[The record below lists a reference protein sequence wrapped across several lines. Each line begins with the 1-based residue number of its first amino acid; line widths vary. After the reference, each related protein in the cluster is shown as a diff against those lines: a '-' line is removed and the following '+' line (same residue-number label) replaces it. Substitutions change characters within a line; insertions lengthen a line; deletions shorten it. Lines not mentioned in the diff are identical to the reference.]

1 MAIHITGDAM
11 TMKSGYR
18 VLATARFSQHVA
30 ANGDGAWIVSAHP
43 ARLFTRD
50 QAITRADGRRAG
62 EGGHPDSH
70 PLMVALQ
77 VELR

>member
-30 ANGDGAWIVSAHP
+30 ANGDSAWIVSAHP

-50 QAITRADGRRAG
+50 QAITALTAAELG
-62 EGGHPDSH
+62 ESGYPGGHRSRS
-70 PLMVALQ
+70 MA
-77 VELR
+77 

>member
-50 QAITRADGRRAG
+50 QAITALTV
-62 EGGHPDSH
+62 PN
-70 PLMVALQ
+70 LMEAVTHGS
-77 VELR
+77 VEY